1 MVLCLCRTTRCRYD
15 SPLAEKE
22 QAMMTLRDI
31 KANLGERLSKI
42 KWQQDQL
49 RLEKDHLTLELTFHQ
64 YFAATRELTSH

>member
-1 MVLCLCRTTRCRYD
+1 MLEVENGVMLVQDNEVLLRF
-15 SPLAEKE
+15 PLAEKE

-49 RLEKDHLTLELTFHQ
+49 RLEKDNLTLELTFHQ
-64 YFAATRELTSH
+64 YFAATR